1 MSGQVREA
9 ALSGPSAPPRRTL
22 VVKPI
27 LTYPRPVPRWQT
39 SWRNW
44 GGIQSADDVQAE
56 VQRIEGELARLKSMA
71 DFPLEFLPLAQV
83 RGAAELAAIR
93 DVGPADAILAYAAGD
108 GAGDLMAEVNLLEK
122 WGKDTVFLV
131 RHQSGPLYYWY
142 EGASARFLRQ
152 HTDEQANRTI
162 RCEDVVVDRLNEVL
176 WRLRALGG
184 LRATLGSRILAVGWP
199 DAGTWPSQ
207 QSIEP
212 LRRAWKLAV
221 RSVSYEE
228 LGKLIQAAAQDQRA
242 GELARRRAEAY
253 LKLPGTKLETDVR
266 FVERAFLL
274 EALFRGLM
282 QKAGCRAIT
291 VGACMSTII
300 PMAQTTACLALSVLN
315 DAGFLAWCEA
325 DFFAIPAA
333 TLLANVS
340 GRPVFF
346 NAPGFPSQGT
356 VTLGHCSAP
365 RKMDGE
371 TPLPT
376 RIMTHFE
383 SDYGA
388 APRVEMP
395 VGQKVTI
402 LVPDFASEQ
411 WLGFSGEIAANPRL
425 PICRTQVEVRFKA
438 PSLAIAERMRGYRWV
453 LGWGDHLREVG
464 YALRRMPIA
473 WDCLG

>member
-9 ALSGPSAPPRRTL
+9 ALSGPSAAPRRTL

-300 PMAQTTACLALSVLN
+300 PMAQTTLMRTMITGYTTALN
-315 DAGFLAWCEA
+315 E
-325 DFFAIPAA
+325 
-333 TLLANVS
+333 
-340 GRPVFF
+340 
-346 NAPGFPSQGT
+346 
-356 VTLGHCSAP
+356 
-365 RKMDGE
+365 RKK
-371 TPLPT
+371 
-376 RIMTHFE
+376 I
-383 SDYGA
+383 
-388 APRVEMP
+388 
-395 VGQKVTI
+395 
-402 LVPDFASEQ
+402 
-411 WLGFSGEIAANPRL
+411 
-425 PICRTQVEVRFKA
+425 
-438 PSLAIAERMRGYRWV
+438 
-453 LGWGDHLREVG
+453 
-464 YALRRMPIA
+464 
-473 WDCLG
+473 